1 MEVWKLR
8 ELQKTRELGYHQRGS
23 VEHEGYDGAHSN
35 FRGEISHQNGVHLF
49 EKILSRN
56 NLNQAFL
63 QVVRNKGAAGV
74 DGMSYDQLLPY
85 LKERKEELLNSL
97 RNGTFRPKPVLRVE
111 IPKSNGGVRKL
122 GIPTVIDRMIQ
133 QAINQV
139 LQPIFD
145 LTFSE
150 NSFGFRPKRS
160 AHQAIMRAK
169 SYYEQGYKYVVDID
183 MKAYFDTVNHDK
195 LMYFV
200 EQKIQDKRV
209 LKLIRMY
216 LTSGIMVNGLFET
229 SEEGTPQGG
238 NLSPLLSNIYLNE
251 FDKLL
256 TKRGH
261 KFVRYAD
268 DCNIYVKS
276 KRAGYRVMSSSI
288 KFLEK
293 ELKLTVNREK
303 SAVGSPL
310 KRNFLGFCIMPM
322 KHGVKIRPH
331 QQAKLSVKQKLRK
344 LTKRNRGRSIELVL
358 KQIKQLMTG
367 WISYY
372 GISVMKSFM
381 KELNGWLKRRLRQ
394 YIWKQWKKPK
404 TRYKNLIRLG
414 TDESKAYEW
423 SNTRKGY
430 WRISASYI
438 LHRSLTDEKLA
449 QLGYMDI
456 SEKYQFVHSNY

>member
-1 MEVWKLR
+1 MWKLR
-8 ELQKTRELGYHQRGS
+8 QPQKTRRLGYHQRAN

-35 FRGEISHQNGVHLF
+35 FHGELKNQNGVNLF

-56 NLNQAFL
+56 NLNQAYL

-74 DGMSYDQLLPY
+74 DGMTCDQLLPH
-85 LKERKEELLNSL
+85 LKKHREELLESL
-97 RNGTFRPKPVLRVE
+97 QSGTFRPQPVLRVE
-111 IPKSNGGVRKL
+111 IPKPDGGVRKL

-139 LQPIFD
+139 LQPLFD
-145 LTFSE
+145 PTFSD

-160 AHQAIMRAK
+160 AHQAIIQAK
-169 SYYEQGYKYVVDID
+169 TYYEQGYKYVVDID

-195 LMYFV
+195 LMYYIEEKV
-200 EQKIQDKRV
+200 QDKRV
-209 LKLIRMY
+209 LQLIRQY
-216 LTSGIMVNGLFET
+216 LRSGIMVNGLFEA

-276 KRAGYRVMSSSI
+276 RRAGHRVMESCI
-288 KFLEK
+288 KFLEGK
-293 ELKLTVNREK
+293 LKLTVNREK
-303 SAVGSPL
+303 SAVGSPIRR
-310 KRNFLGFCIMPM
+310 KFLGFCILPTRN
-322 KHGVKIRPH
+322 GVKIRPH
-331 QQAKLSVKQKLRK
+331 QQAKTTVKQKLK
-344 LTKRNRGRSIELVL
+344 KITKRNRGRGIEVL
-358 KQIKQLMTG
+358 FKQIKQLMTG
-367 WISYY
+367 WINYY
-372 GISVMKSFM
+372 GIGVMKSFM
-381 KELNGWLKRRLRQ
+381 TDLNGWLKRRIRQ
-394 YIWKQWKKPK
+394 YIWKQWKAPRTK
-404 TRYKNLIRLG
+404 RKNLIQLG
-414 TDESKAYEW
+414 IDEQKAYEW
-423 SNTRKGY
+423 SNTRRGY
-430 WRISASYI
+430 WRISASII

-456 SEKYQFVHSNY
+456 SKKYQFVHSNY

>member
-1 MEVWKLR
+1 MR
-8 ELQKTRELGYHQRGS
+8 QPQKTGKPGYHQMDN
-23 VEHEGYDGAHSN
+23 VEHEEYDGVHSD
-35 FRGEISHQNGVHLF
+35 FHGELNNQNGVHLF

-56 NLNQAFL
+56 NLNQAYL
-63 QVVRNKGAAGV
+63 QVVRNKGAAGS
-74 DGMSYDQLLPY
+74 DGMTYDQLLPH
-85 LKERKEELLNSL
+85 LKEYREELLVKL
-97 RNGTFRPKPVLRVE
+97 HNGTFRPQPVLRVE
-111 IPKSNGGVRKL
+111 IPKPDGGVRKL

-145 LTFSE
+145 PTFSD

-160 AHQAIMRAK
+160 AHQAITLAK
-169 SYYEQGYKYVVDID
+169 SYYEQGYKYVVDMD

-195 LMYFV
+195 LMYYIEKKV
-200 EQKIQDKRV
+200 QDQRV
-209 LKLIRMY
+209 LRLIRQY
-216 LTSGIMVNGLFET
+216 LKSGMMINGLFQA

-268 DCNIYVKS
+268 DLNIYVKS
-276 KRAGYRVMSSSI
+276 RRAGCRVMESSI
-288 KFLEK
+288 NFLED

-310 KRNFLGFCIMPM
+310 KRKFLGFCLLAT
-322 KHGVKIRPH
+322 KNGVKIRPH
-331 QQAKLSVKQKLRK
+331 QKAKSTVKQKLK
-344 LTKRNRGRSIELVL
+344 KITKRNRGRSIEVL
-358 KQIKQLMTG
+358 FKQTRQLMTG
-367 WISYY
+367 WINYY
-372 GISVMKSFM
+372 GIGEMKSFM
-381 KELNGWLKRRLRQ
+381 NELNGWLKRRIRQ
-394 YIWKQWKKPK
+394 YIWKQWKNPRTKC
-404 TRYKNLIRLG
+404 KNLIQLG
-414 TDESKAYEW
+414 IEKRKAYEW

-430 WRISASYI
+430 WRISASYV
-438 LHRSLTDEKLA
+438 LHRSLTDEKLI

-456 SEKYQFVHSNY
+456 SEKYQLVHSNY

>member
-1 MEVWKLR
+1 MWKLR
-8 ELQKTRELGYHQRGS
+8 QPQKTGKPDYRQRDS
-23 VEHEGYDGAHSN
+23 VEHEGYNGVHSDFHGKLN
-35 FRGEISHQNGVHLF
+35 NQNGVNLL

-56 NLNQAFL
+56 NLNQAYL

-74 DGMSYDQLLPY
+74 DGMTYDQLLPH
-85 LKERKEELLNSL
+85 LKEYREELLTKL
-97 RNGTFRPKPVLRVE
+97 HNGTYRPQPVLRVE
-111 IPKSNGGVRKL
+111 IPKPDSGVRKL

-145 LTFSE
+145 PTFSD

-160 AHQAIMRAK
+160 AHQAIIQAK
-169 SYYEQGYKYVVDID
+169 SYYEQGYKYVVDMD

-195 LMYFV
+195 LMYYIEGKV
-200 EQKIQDKRV
+200 QDKRV
-209 LKLIRMY
+209 LRLIRQY
-216 LTSGIMVNGLFET
+216 LKSGIMINGLFQA

-256 TKRGH
+256 TARGH

-276 KRAGYRVMSSSI
+276 KRAGYRVMESSI
-288 KFLEK
+288 NFLEG

-310 KRNFLGFCIMPM
+310 KRKFLGFCLLAT
-322 KHGVKIRPH
+322 KNGVKIRPH
-331 QQAKLSVKQKLRK
+331 QKAKSIVKQKLK
-344 LTKRNRGRSIELVL
+344 KITKRNRGKSLEVL
-358 KQIKQLMTG
+358 FKQIKQLMTG
-367 WISYY
+367 WINYY
-372 GISVMKSFM
+372 GISEMKSFM
-381 KELNGWLKRRLRQ
+381 NDLNGWLKRRMRQ
-394 YIWKQWKKPK
+394 YIWKQWKNPRTK
-404 TRYKNLIRLG
+404 RKNLIQLG
-414 TDESKAYEW
+414 IEEQKAYEW

-456 SEKYQFVHSNY
+456 SVKYQFVHSNY

>member
-1 MEVWKLR
+1 MRKLR
-8 ELQKTRELGYHQRGS
+8 QLQKTEQSGYRQRDN
-23 VEHEGYDGAHSN
+23 VEHEGYDGVHSN
-35 FRGEISHQNGVHLF
+35 FHGELNNQNGVNLF

-56 NLNQAFL
+56 NLNLAYL
-63 QVVRNKGAAGV
+63 QVVRNKGAAGI
-74 DGMSYDQLLPY
+74 DGMTYDQLLPH
-85 LKERKEELLNSL
+85 LKEHKEELLMKL
-97 RNGTFRPKPVLRVE
+97 RNGIYRPQPVLRVE
-111 IPKSNGGVRKL
+111 IPKPDGGVRKL

-145 LTFSE
+145 PAFSD

-160 AHQAIMRAK
+160 AHHAIIRAK

-195 LMYFV
+195 LMYYI
-200 EQKIQDKRV
+200 EKKIQDKRV
-209 LKLIRMY
+209 LRLIRQY
-216 LTSGIMVNGLFET
+216 LKSGIMINGLFQA

-256 TKRGH
+256 TTRGH

-276 KRAGYRVMSSSI
+276 KRAGYRVMESSI
-288 KFLEK
+288 NFLEG

-310 KRNFLGFCIMPM
+310 KRKFLGFCLLPT
-322 KHGVKIRPH
+322 KNGVKIRPH
-331 QQAKLSVKQKLRK
+331 QKAKSTVKQKLK
-344 LTKRNRGRSIELVL
+344 KITKRNRGKSIEVL
-358 KQIKQLMTG
+358 FVQIKQLMTG
-367 WISYY
+367 WLNYY
-372 GISVMKSFM
+372 GIGEMKSFM
-381 KELNGWLKRRLRQ
+381 KEINGWLKRRIRQ
-394 YIWKQWKKPK
+394 YIWKQWKKPR
-404 TRYKNLIRLG
+404 TRYRNLIRLG
-414 TDESKAYEW
+414 IEEQKAYEW

-430 WRISASYI
+430 WRISSSYI

-449 QLGYMDI
+449 LLGYMNI
-456 SEKYQFVHSNY
+456 SEKYQSIHSNY

>member
-8 ELQKTRELGYHQRGS
+8 KLQKTREPGYHQRDS

-74 DGMSYDQLLPY
+74 DGMTYDQLLPY
-85 LKERKEELLNSL
+85 LKEHKEELLNSL
-97 RNGTFRPKPVLRVE
+97 RNGIFRPKPVLRVE
-111 IPKSNGGVRKL
+111 IPKPNGGVRKL

-145 LTFSE
+145 PTFSE
-150 NSFGFRPKRS
+150 NSFGFRSKRS

-169 SYYEQGYKYVVDID
+169 SYYEQGYKYAVDID

-276 KRAGYRVMSSSI
+276 KRAGYRVMSNSI

-310 KRNFLGFCIMPM
+310 KRKFLGFCIIPM
-322 KHGVKIRPH
+322 KYGVKIRPH

-344 LTKRNRGRSIELVL
+344 LTKRNRGRNIELIL

-367 WISYY
+367 WINYY

-394 YIWKQWKKPK
+394 YIWKQWKKPR

-414 TDESKAYEW
+414 IDEPKAYEW